1 MLAGGVVLAPG
12 EVTAGDGATDAV
24 PDEDVTHAGFL
35 PHEQRHHDP
44 VPLLGG
50 KPHDEPHRD
59 PRVERVRQT
68 PHLVATG

>member
-44 VPLLGG
+44 VPLFGG
-50 KPHDEPHRD
+50 ETTR
-59 PRVERVRQT
+59 
-68 PHLVATG
+68 